1 MEAIG
6 ASEESWELRFAVPAT
21 HPAFAGHFPGRPLV
35 PGVVL
40 LDMVFAHLAA
50 SGHGTATQ
58 LLRAKFTAPVGPEE
72 VVVVALR
79 QGARGWLA
87 FQGQCRGVPTFSGEV
102 ALAAP

>member
-1 MEAIG
+1 MAAAG
-6 ASEESWELRFAVPAT
+6 TPGESWTWRFAVPAA

-50 SGHGTATQ
+50 SGHGAATR

-72 VVVVALR
+72 EVVVALR
-79 QGARGWLA
+79 PSGPGRLA
-87 FQGQCRGVPTFSGEV
+87 FQGQCRGLPAFSGEV
-102 ALAAP
+102 AWPTP